1 MYEINLSS
9 SKSIIE
15 LVSVALIPVL
25 LWAIYKVEKWRE
37 MKQID
42 RQIIDSDRI
51 IVWCVESAIMFL
63 LLHLEHSAKKKKT
76 EKKKAKKRW

>member
-51 IVWCVESAIMFL
+51 IV
-63 LLHLEHSAKKKKT
+63 
-76 EKKKAKKRW
+76 